1 MYAHLQKAVGAIQD
15 FIIKSHYTE
24 QAFEIEMY
32 LKPGEIPIKKGEW
45 IAISGNSG
53 ASEGPH
59 LHYEVHKN
67 GEKLNPAYFFYNDL
81 TNEEYQLMLE
91 RASAPNQSFD

>member
-1 MYAHLQKAVGAIQD
+1 VQSDIWGYGKHIRINHGNGYETLYAHLSKFSVARGAKVKRGQLIGLVGSTG
-15 FIIKSHYTE
+15 KST
-24 QAFEIEMY
+24 A
-32 LKPGEIPIKKGEW
+32 
-45 IAISGNSG
+45 
-53 ASEGPH
+53 PH

-67 GEKLNPAYFFYNDL
+67 GQPINPAFFFYNDL